1 MTNRRELLQSM
12 GLAGI
17 ALLPGRGLAQTEFA
31 PRNPIVPLNARPDR
45 LMRITVCLR
54 PFRAAGPRI
63 EMERIAGKQV
73 IHHYGHGGSGWSL
86 SWGSAMQ
93 AVPLAL
99 QALGGSAARA
109 VAVVGAGA
117 IGLTTA
123 LTAQRM
129 GLKVVIYAAERFPD
143 VRSARAT
150 GTWSPHSRI
159 AMDKAVD
166 PGFAAR
172 WEQMTRRSWAMHQAY
187 LGRAGTPVEF
197 LERFVLFDAAPS
209 SSHDPELVT
218 LPDGSQDSFVFYEDR
233 IRDFTP
239 RTERLKAGEHPFPVA
254 EARRT
259 HSMNFNIAQLAAT
272 LEQEFFAAGGR
283 FVPMTLASR
292 ADFRRLPE
300 RVIFNCT
307 GYGARALLEDNSVI
321 PVRGQIGWLPPQ
333 PEVRHGLFYREIAM
347 LPRPDGIVVQNVG
360 PNEAFGFNDAN
371 EAPNLDEARAGVEVL
386 ASLYRPR
393 AVA

>member
-1 MTNRRELLQSM
+1 MMDRRSALKTTGW
-12 GLAGI
+12 GLAAAAVSGPQ
-17 ALLPGRGLAQTEFA
+17 ALAQAAFA
-31 PRNPIVPLNARPDR
+31 PRASIVPINARADR
-45 LMRITVCLR
+45 LMRVTVCLR

-99 QALGGSAARA
+99 QAGARD

-129 GLKVVIYAAERFPD
+129 GLNVTIYAAERFPD

-150 GTWSPHSRI
+150 GTWSPFSRI

-166 PGFAAR
+166 AGFAAR
-172 WEQMTRRSWAMHQAY
+172 WEVMARRSWAMHQAY

-197 LERFVLFDAAPS
+197 LERFVLFDAPPTGGGGR
-209 SSHDPELVT
+209 DEIT
-218 LPDGSQDSFVFYEDR
+218 LPGGGTDSFVAYDDR
-233 IRDFTP
+233 LADISP
-239 RTERLKAGEHPFPVA
+239 RNEPLGPDQHPFAVP
-254 EARRT
+254 EARRNIA
-259 HSMNFNIAQLAAT
+259 MNFNINQLAAT
-272 LEQEFFAAGGR
+272 LEQEFLTAGGR
-283 FVPMTLASR
+283 FERMTLASP
-292 ADFRRLPE
+292 ADFARIRE

-307 GYGARALLEDNSVI
+307 GYGARALMRDESII
-321 PVRGQIGWLPPQ
+321 PVRGQIAWLPPQ
-333 PEVRHGLFYREIAM
+333 PEVRYGLYYRAIGVV
-347 LPRPDGIVVQNVG
+347 PRPDGIVVQNVG
-360 PNEAFGFNDAN
+360 ATEAVGFNDAN
-371 EAPNLDEARAGVEVL
+371 ETPDMADAHAAVNMI

-393 AVA
+393 AA

>member
-1 MTNRRELLQSM
+1 MMNRRELIRTAGV
-12 GLAGI
+12 GLLGSAG
-17 ALLPGRGLAQTEFA
+17 LVPGHALAQASFA
-31 PRNPIVPLNARPDR
+31 PRAPIVPVAALPDR
-45 LMRITVCLR
+45 LMRITVCMR

-63 EMERIAGKQV
+63 EREAIAGKQV

-99 QALGGSAARA
+99 RAGARE

-123 LTAQRM
+123 LTAQRL
-129 GLKVVIYAAERFPD
+129 GLKVTIYAQDRFPD

-150 GTWSPHSRI
+150 GTWSPHSRV
-159 AMDKAVD
+159 AMDGAVD

-172 WEQMTRRSWAMHQAY
+172 WEVMARRSWAMHQAY

-197 LERFVLFDAAPS
+197 LDRYMLFDTAPS
-209 SSHDPELVT
+209 GGKDLVT
-218 LPDGSQDSFVFYEDR
+218 LPDGRTDSFVDYADQ
-233 IRDFTP
+233 IADITP
-239 RTERLKAGEHPFPVA
+239 RSERLTADQHPFPVA
-254 EARRT
+254 NARRT
-259 HSMNFNIAQLAAT
+259 IAMNFNVNALAAT
-272 LEQEFFAAGGR
+272 LEQEFLAAGGR
-283 FVPMTLASR
+283 FEPLTLASPR
-292 ADFRRLPE
+292 DFARIRE

-307 GYGARALLEDNSVI
+307 GYGARALMGDTSLI

-333 PEVRHGLFYREIAM
+333 PEVRYGLFYRTMAM
-347 LPRPDGIVVQNVG
+347 VPRPDGIVVQDIG
-360 PNEAFGFNDAN
+360 PDEAYGFNQAN
-371 EAPNLDEARAGVEVL
+371 ETPDPAAARNAVEIL

-393 AVA
+393 SA

>member
-1 MTNRRELLQSM
+1 MNRRAMMQTAAGGLF
-12 GLAGI
+12 GLAVMP
-17 ALLPGRGLAQTEFA
+17 ASRLLAQAPFA
-31 PRNPIVPLNARPDR
+31 PRTPIVPINAQADR

-63 EMERIAGKQV
+63 ELERVAGKQV

-99 QALGGSAARA
+99 QAGARE

-129 GLKVVIYAAERFPD
+129 GLNVVIYAAERFPD

-159 AMDKAVD
+159 AMDGAVD
-166 PGFAAR
+166 AGFAAR
-172 WEQMTRRSWAMHQAY
+172 WEAMARRSWAMHQSY

-197 LERFVLFDAAPS
+197 LERFVLFDTPPTAVIGGGGEK
-209 SSHDPELVT
+209 DLIT
-218 LPDGSQDSFVFYEDR
+218 LPDGRRDTFVAYD
-233 IRDFTP
+233 
-239 RTERLKAGEHPFPVA
+239 ERLADISPRNEALGPDQHPFPVPV
-254 EARRT
+254 ARRNIA
-259 HSMNFNIAQLAAT
+259 MNFNVAQLAAT
-272 LEQEFFAAGGR
+272 LEQEFLAAGGR
-283 FVPMTLASR
+283 FEPMTLASPR
-292 ADFRRLPE
+292 DFARIPQ

-307 GYGARALLEDNSVI
+307 GYGARALLGDSSII
-321 PVRGQIGWLPPQ
+321 PVRGQIAWLPPQ
-333 PEVRHGLFYREIAM
+333 PEVRYGVYYRDIGVT
-347 LPRPDGIVVQNVG
+347 PRPDGIVVQDVG
-360 PNEAFGFNDAN
+360 ASEAAGFNDAN
-371 EAPNLDEARAGVEVL
+371 ETPDTAAAHAAVDVI
-386 ASLYRPR
+386 ASLFR
-393 AVA
+393 AV